1 MGGNGEEEEDGD
13 ELRAGREEEAAGGEH
28 EGGEGEVWD
37 RVDLALVR
45 GPKDSTSTSS
55 GRNEIPK
62 QLPIPV
68 LISLKNLI
76 LPAKKVLFLADDLS
90 SVVLGRHDSLF
101 CNIIIDL

>member
-13 ELRAGREEEAAGGEH
+13 ELRAGREEEATGGKH

-37 RVDLALVR
+37 RVDLALVW

-68 LISLKNLI
+68 LISLKTKF
-76 LPAKKVLFLADDLS
+76 AFLEKLMSLGDLS
-90 SVVLGRHDSLF
+90 SVVVD
-101 CNIIIDL
+101 NIICNMIIEL